1 MNLIILASLFVTG
14 LTFVTVSLALQK
26 QQRRVLV
33 KIKR

>member
-14 LTFVTVSLALQK
+14 LAFIKVSMALSK